1 MKKYYE
7 TLEFSMIQKAIKNY
21 CFSEMAKNQVDA
33 LKPYH
38 DLDDLKLYQDD
49 VFHAMTIIYAYGRIP
64 LAPYEDIEEIIQ
76 KAQKGG
82 VCYPQDF
89 LKIIQI
95 LKNVLEIQ
103 NYLENDIEKQ
113 INTLV
118 QEISSYQ
125 KIAAFGYMQSESV
138 ACNLQFDLQTSG
150 KLIFSCFNIKDQADY
165 ITDADENN
173 LIIIFSESGTYFDR
187 IFPRAK
193 PFKSNKKK
201 PKICMITSDQSIE
214 YPFIDFYIRYN
225 SKGGYASHPYPLQL
239 ISDLICIKYSET
251 L

>member
-1 MKKYYE
+1 MFNLIIILLSTLNDEPKGSNNYKIAKYMIE
-7 TLEFSMIQKAIKNY
+7 NMRDLEEYSLTDLAQACYVSNSSISRFCRDIGLKDFNAL
-21 CFSEMAKNQVDA
+21 KNQIAKFSVESA
-33 LKPYH
+33 RLKRKF
-38 DLDDLKLYQDD
+38 D
-49 VFHAMTIIYAYGRIP
+49 
-64 LAPYEDIEEIIQ
+64 YEKYESSSMFQ
-76 KAQKGG
+76 SY
-82 VCYPQDF
+82 V
-89 LKIIQI
+89 
-95 LKNVLEIQ
+95 KNVISNL
-103 NYLENDIEKQ
+103 NYFLENDIEKQ
-113 INTLV
+113 INILV

-173 LIIIFSESGTYFDR
+173 L

>member
-21 CFSEMAKNQVDA
+21 CFSEMAKHQVDA

-95 LKNVLEIQ
+95 FLRSSLYLLYKSIIYMYIVL
-103 NYLENDIEKQ
+103 
-113 INTLV
+113 
-118 QEISSYQ
+118 
-125 KIAAFGYMQSESV
+125 
-138 ACNLQFDLQTSG
+138 
-150 KLIFSCFNIKDQADY
+150 
-165 ITDADENN
+165 
-173 LIIIFSESGTYFDR
+173 
-187 IFPRAK
+187 
-193 PFKSNKKK
+193 PFLSFHH
-201 PKICMITSDQSIE
+201 PICTE
-214 YPFIDFYIRYN
+214 
-225 SKGGYASHPYPLQL
+225 
-239 ISDLICIKYSET
+239 
-251 L
+251 

>member
-113 INTLV
+113 INILV

>member
-89 LKIIQI
+89 LKIICR
-95 LKNVLEIQ
+95 
-103 NYLENDIEKQ
+103 
-113 INTLV
+113 
-118 QEISSYQ
+118 
-125 KIAAFGYMQSESV
+125 M
-138 ACNLQFDLQTSG
+138 
-150 KLIFSCFNIKDQADY
+150 
-165 ITDADENN
+165 
-173 LIIIFSESGTYFDR
+173 
-187 IFPRAK
+187 
-193 PFKSNKKK
+193 
-201 PKICMITSDQSIE
+201 
-214 YPFIDFYIRYN
+214 
-225 SKGGYASHPYPLQL
+225 PY
-239 ISDLICIKYSET
+239 LIC